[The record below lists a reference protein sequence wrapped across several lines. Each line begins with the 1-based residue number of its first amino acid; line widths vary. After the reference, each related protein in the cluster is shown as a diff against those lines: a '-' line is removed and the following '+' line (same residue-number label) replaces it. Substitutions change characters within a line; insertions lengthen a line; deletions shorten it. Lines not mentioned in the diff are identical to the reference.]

1 MFKLDSR
8 LMACAEFVNSESIV
22 DVGTDHAK
30 LPIWL
35 IKNNIIKFAY
45 ACDINK
51 FSIEKSR
58 KNIQKYDLDKK
69 IKVFY
74 SNGLSNVP
82 ENIAETIVIAGL
94 GGETIK
100 NILKNCTWNEKNKKN
115 KKFILQPTKYDHV
128 LRDFLL
134 KNNFE
139 IIQEKIVN
147 HNKYN
152 YTTILCEFLGKNYKN
167 YKNYKFDKLHA
178 FLGKIPANK
187 ASIEYV
193 KKNIRYLEKFLFGAK
208 INKNTEYQIELE
220 SIILDLK
227 NFIKICEKNID

>member
-8 LMACAEFVNSESIV
+8 LMACAEFINSESIV

-35 IKNNIIKFAY
+35 VKNKIIKFAY

-51 FSIEKSR
+51 FSLEKSK

-69 IKVFY
+69 IEVFY
-74 SNGLSNVP
+74 SNGLSNVS

-100 NILKNCTWNEKNKKN
+100 NILKSCTWNEKDKKN
-115 KKFILQPTKYDHV
+115 KKFILQPTKYDHI
-128 LRDFLL
+128 LRDFLS

-139 IIQEKIVN
+139 IVKEKVVN
-147 HNKYN
+147 QNKYN
-152 YTTILCEFLGKNYKN
+152 YTTMLCKFSV
-167 YKNYKFDKLHA
+167 KNYKFNSLYN

-187 ASIEYV
+187 NSIEYV

-208 INKNTEYQIELE
+208 MNKNIQYQNKIED
-220 SIILDLK
+220 IILGLK
-227 NFIKICEKNID
+227 KFIRICEENIDQNT

>member
-1 MFKLDSR
+1 
-8 LMACAEFVNSESIV
+8 MACAEFVNSESIV

-35 IKNNIIKFAY
+35 LKNKIIKFAY

-51 FSIEKSR
+51 FSLEKSR
-58 KNIQKYDLDKK
+58 KNIKRYNLDKK

-74 SNGLSNVP
+74 SNGLLNVC
-82 ENIAETIVIAGL
+82 ENLTKTIVIAGL

-100 NILKNCTWNEKNKKN
+100 NILKSCTWSNESKKN
-115 KKFILQPTKYDHV
+115 KSFILQPTKYDHV
-128 LRDFLL
+128 LRDFLS

-152 YTTILCEFLGKNYKN
+152 YTTILCKFSNR
-167 YKNYKFDKLHA
+167 NYKFNN
-178 FLGKIPANK
+178 FLGKIPASN

-193 KKNIRYLEKFLFGAK
+193 KKNIRYLEKFLLGAK
-208 INKNTEYQIELE
+208 INRNIKYQNKLK
-220 SIILDLK
+220 SIILDLNK
-227 NFIKICEKNID
+227 FIKICEENVD

>member
-8 LMACAEFVNSESIV
+8 LMACAEFINSESIV

-35 IKNNIIKFAY
+35 VKNRIIKYAF

-51 FSIEKSR
+51 FSLEKSK

-69 IKVFY
+69 IEVFY
-74 SNGLSNVP
+74 SNGLSNVS

-100 NILKNCTWNEKNKKN
+100 NILKSCTWNEKDKKN
-115 KKFILQPTKYDHV
+115 KKFILQPTKYDHI
-128 LRDFLL
+128 LRDFLS

-139 IIQEKIVN
+139 IVKEKIIN
-147 HNKYN
+147 H
-152 YTTILCEFLGKNYKN
+152 
-167 YKNYKFDKLHA
+167 YKFDNLYN

-187 ASIEYV
+187 NSIEYV

-208 INKNTEYQIELE
+208 MNKNIQYQNKIED
-220 SIILDLK
+220 IILGLK
-227 NFIKICEKNID
+227 KFIKICEENIDQST

>member
-1 MFKLDSR
+1 MFKLSER
-8 LMACAEFVNSESIV
+8 LTSCAEFINSESIV

-58 KNIQKYDLDKK
+58 KNIQKYNLDKK

-74 SNGLSNVP
+74 SDGLSNVS

-100 NILKNCTWNEKNKKN
+100 NILKKCTWSEKNKKN

-152 YTTILCEFLGKNYKN
+152 YTNILCEFSGKN
-167 YKNYKFDKLHA
+167 YKNYKFDKLHT

-193 KKNIRYLEKFLFGAK
+193 KKNIRYLEKFLFYMSISLASILIVAIYFGGIAISIYK
-208 INKNTEYQIELE
+208 I
-220 SIILDLK
+220 
-227 NFIKICEKNID
+227 FI

>member
-1 MFKLDSR
+1 
-8 LMACAEFVNSESIV
+8 MACAEFVNSENIV
-22 DVGTDHAK
+22 DIGTDHAK

-35 IKNNIIKFAY
+35 VKNNIIKYAY
-45 ACDINK
+45 ACDINR
-51 FSIEKSR
+51 FSLEKSR
-58 KNIQKYDLDKK
+58 KNIQKYNLDEK

-74 SNGLSNVP
+74 SDGLSNVS

-100 NILKNCTWNEKNKKN
+100 NILKNCTWDKKN

-128 LRDFLL
+128 LRDFLS

-139 IIQEKIVN
+139 IIQEKIIN
-147 HNKYN
+147 QNKYN
-152 YTTILCEFLGKNYKN
+152 YTTMLCELSDKNYN
-167 YKNYKFDKLHA
+167 YNYKFNN

-187 ASIEYV
+187 TSVEYV

-208 INKNTEYQIELE
+208 INKNIKYQKELE
-220 SIILDLK
+220 NIILDLN
-227 NFIKICEKNID
+227 NFIKICENNIE

>member
-1 MFKLDSR
+1 MS
-8 LMACAEFVNSESIV
+8 CAEFVNSESIV

-35 IKNNIIKFAY
+35 IKNNIIKYAY

-51 FSIEKSR
+51 FSLEKSR

-69 IKVFY
+69 IKIFY
-74 SNGLSNVP
+74 SDGLSNVS
-82 ENIAETIVIAGL
+82 ENMAKFIVIAGL

-100 NILKNCTWNEKNKKN
+100 NILKNCTWSEKNKKN
-115 KKFILQPTKYDHV
+115 KKFVLQPTKYDHV

-167 YKNYKFDKLHA
+167 YKNYKFDKLYA

-187 ASIEYV
+187 TSIEYI

-208 INKNTEYQIELE
+208 INKNTKYQIEIE

-227 NFIKICEKNID
+227 NFIKICEKNLD